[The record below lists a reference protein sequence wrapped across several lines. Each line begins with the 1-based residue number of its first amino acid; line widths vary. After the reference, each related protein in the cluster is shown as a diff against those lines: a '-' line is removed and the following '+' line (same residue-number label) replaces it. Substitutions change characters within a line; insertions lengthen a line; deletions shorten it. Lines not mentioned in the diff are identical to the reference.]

1 MATTLFTYYKVEC
14 KFDWEKENSFLECLK
29 NISLT
34 SAYDRAFS
42 FGSLEGANKWIE
54 KNKEHLDWVSI
65 KGLAAHPCIEDDI
78 DGQLYYD
85 MIYCEFY
92 EKSDWKKR
100 EEE

>member
-14 KFDWEKENSFLECLK
+14 KFDWENENSF
-29 NISLT
+29 NT
-34 SAYDRAFS
+34 YS

-54 KNKEHLDWVSI
+54 ENKEHLDWVSVE
-65 KGLAAHPCIEDDI
+65 GLTAHPCNEDDI
-78 DGQLYYD
+78 DGQLYYG